1 MIGVRNAA
9 FLGRPFPPYDL
20 TRLPGMFF
28 LQQGGLS
35 DSEGGLFLFR
45 KGMHGY
51 SLQFSISSLLILSK

>member
-35 DSEGGLFLFR
+35 DSEGVYFCSEKECTVIHSGFQSPVF
-45 KGMHGY
+45 
-51 SLQFSISSLLILSK
+51 